1 MGSTTFR
8 RRILRFIATLLVGY
22 VIALVVIRIFESRLL
37 FFPNFP
43 NRLAGDWK
51 PANLPVQDVW
61 LMSDGV
67 KLHAWWI
74 PAENAKFTFLAFH
87 GNAGNIALRSD
98 IYRFLH
104 DTPAN
109 VLAVEY
115 RGYGRSDGSP
125 SERGLYRDADAGF
138 QYLVREKAIAPKT
151 IVSFGQ
157 SLGTAVATNLAANAP
172 VGALVLEA
180 PFPSATAVARR
191 TFWFLPGVGLMVA
204 GQLNTREKLGHV
216 NAPVLVIH
224 CTQDPV
230 IPPDLAEQ
238 VYESARPPKSILRVS
253 GYCHEEASIIAPA
266 TYRTALQSFLAGLQK
281 NGTAS
286 IR

>member
-8 RRILRFIATLLVGY
+8 RRILRFTATLLVGY
-22 VIALVVIRIFESRLL
+22 VIALVVIRIFESRLV

-51 PANLPVQDVW
+51 PANLPVQDAW
-61 LMSDGV
+61 LMSDDV

-74 PAENAKFTFLAFH
+74 PSENAKFTFLAFH

-98 IYRFLH
+98 VYLFLH

-125 SERGLYRDADAGF
+125 SEKGLYRDADAGF
-138 QYLVREKAIAPKT
+138 QYLVREKAIAPST

-204 GQLNTREKLGHV
+204 GQLNTK
-216 NAPVLVIH
+216 
-224 CTQDPV
+224 
-230 IPPDLAEQ
+230 
-238 VYESARPPKSILRVS
+238 ESSVMLTSRYWSF
-253 GYCHEEASIIAPA
+253 IAA
-266 TYRTALQSFLAGLQK
+266 KTL
-281 NGTAS
+281 
-286 IR
+286 